1 MLRIPPLRDVS
12 RNRHPSRYE
21 LAGCAAGGVVKEDMF
36 CLFCEVVITIFL
48 LAITATALL
57 TMAGAAVDLFRKV
70 MGG

>member
-1 MLRIPPLRDVS
+1 M
-12 RNRHPSRYE
+12 
-21 LAGCAAGGVVKEDMF
+21 KEDMF